1 MPRLPHL
8 SRLARSF
15 GLVALFLAAA
25 LFGTASGVLFAFV
38 ADLPQISALDDYSP
52 GTITRVL
59 GRDGSEVGEFATE
72 RRQIVTYEQIPQV
85 LRQAIIAAEDG
96 EFENHGGL
104 RIGRIFITL
113 AKDIIYW
120 RTWGASTLTQQLA
133 RKLFLTDD
141 KTPERKIKEALLTV
155 QIEKRYTKAEILTM
169 YCNQV
174 HWGHRV
180 YGVEAAAQLYFAK
193 PVGDLTLDEAALIA
207 GIIQSPGRQSPYV
220 NMEAA
225 KRRQSYT
232 LDRMAA
238 EGFITAAE
246 ADAAKARPIVVRG
259 APRPPPTVAPYFLE
273 AIRIHL
279 EEQYT
284 AKKVFEGGLVVK
296 TGLDVELQRA
306 ANRALDTKLRDL
318 DKLRGFRKPAENI
331 LTKGRALETYRDPH
345 WTRDPADGDIVWALV
360 TGTDGGLIHVRVA
373 KWVGTIDAKGFA
385 WTKRKA
391 DQAVRTGDLVEVK
404 VVKRDP
410 RGTFT
415 GQLEQPPVIEGAVL
429 ALDNHTGQVLAMV
442 GGSNF
447 ERTQFNRATQALRQ
461 VGSLFK
467 PFVYMAAIDRGYTAA
482 SMLEDTPA
490 SFTAGPN
497 QPPYEPKNYDRLFQ
511 GPITLR
517 HALEQSRNIPAVR
530 LMEAIG
536 PAEVIRY
543 PRRLGITAPLPAFLS
558 VAIGSAEATLIEMT
572 SAYSALPNQGVR
584 MTPLLINEVI
594 DREGN
599 TLEQHRP
606 EPRQAIRADTAY
618 VMTELLRGVVS
629 RGTAGSARA
638 LNWPVGGKT
647 GTTDDYSDA
656 WFIGFDRDITI
667 GVWIGFDQ
675 KKTIGDKMSG
685 SEIALPVWTRI
696 MESWVGRRRREVT
709 EPPDFERPGNIVIV
723 QTPTGPEV
731 FIIGTEPIIK

>member
-1 MPRLPHL
+1 MARRPGLH
-8 SRLARSF
+8 RLARSF
-15 GLVALFLAAA
+15 GLIALFLAAA

-52 GTITRVL
+52 GTITQVL
-59 GRDGSEVGEFATE
+59 GRDGSAVGEFATE

-104 RIGRIFITL
+104 RIGRIFVTL
-113 AKDIIYW
+113 AKDILYW

-193 PVGDLTLDEAALIA
+193 PVGELTLDEAALLA

-246 ADAAKARPIVVRG
+246 AEAAKARPIVVRG
-259 APRPPPTVAPYFLE
+259 APRPPPSVAPYFLE

-306 ANRALDTKLRDL
+306 ANRALDNALRVL
-318 DKLRGFRKPAENI
+318 DKKRGFRKPAENI

-345 WTRDPADGDIVWALV
+345 WTRDPAEGDILWSVV

-373 KWVGTIDAKGFA
+373 KWVGTIDAKGYD

-391 DQAVRTGDLVEVK
+391 DQIVRPGDLVEVK
-404 VVKRDP
+404 IVKLDP
-410 RGTFT
+410 RGAFT
-415 GQLEQPPVIEGAVL
+415 GLLEQPPVIEGAVL

-442 GGSNF
+442 GGSSF
-447 ERTQFNRATQALRQ
+447 ERTQFNRATQAMRQ

-482 SMLEDTPA
+482 SILEDTPA
-490 SFTAGPN
+490 SFMPGPN

-536 PAEVIRY
+536 AADVIRY
-543 PRRLGITAPLPAFLS
+543 PRRLGITSPLPAFLS
-558 VAIGSAEATLIEMT
+558 VAIGSAEATLLEMT

-584 MTPLLINEVI
+584 MTPLLINEVL
-594 DREGN
+594 DRDGN

-606 EPRQAIRADTAY
+606 EPHQAIRADTAY

-629 RGTAGSARA
+629 HGTAAGARS

-656 WFIGFDRDITI
+656 WFIGFDRDITL

-696 MESWVGRRRREVT
+696 METWVGRRRREVT